1 MMGEPSAKET
11 VEVGQKRVREDES
24 VRAGKKAGAAT
35 AGKEAGAATEQVTE
49 MVEEEEASSTARTP
63 ARRQVEAPKSASEL
77 RAQLDDALAVMRQL
91 KSQSKMLWQEKDST
105 EQVIREL
112 ESSLRVEQE
121 TNKIF
126 RERNQELAR
135 LYEEAKA

>member
-1 MMGEPSAKET
+1 MGEPSAKET
-11 VEVGQKRVREDES
+11 AEVGQKRVREDENA
-24 VRAGKKAGAAT
+24 RASKKAGT
-35 AGKEAGAATEQVTE
+35 ATEQVAE
-49 MVEEEEASSTARTP
+49 IVEEEEASSTARAPT
-63 ARRQVEAPKSASEL
+63 RRPVEAPTSAREL

-91 KSQSKMLWQEKDST
+91 KSQTRMLWQEKDST

-126 RERNQELAR
+126 RERNQELAT
-135 LYEEAKA
+135 LYE